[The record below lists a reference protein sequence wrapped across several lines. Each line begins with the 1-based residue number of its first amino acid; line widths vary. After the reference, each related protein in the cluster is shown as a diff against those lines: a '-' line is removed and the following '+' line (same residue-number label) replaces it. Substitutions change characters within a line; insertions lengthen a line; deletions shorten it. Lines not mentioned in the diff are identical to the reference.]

1 MAWSPDASEPGGH
14 GAGGRHQAD
23 PHGVPHW
30 GPHSSGSSKTRV
42 RARSATSELA
52 SPILAIRCHLAV
64 WANQSC
70 RLTLDLRTGKVTRG
84 LCSVWLWGGGNSH
97 PAVPRQQF
105 RDYPGD
111 PPQALTCH
119 FAPFRLSSLLHLGL
133 GPVLLAHLPHAGP
146 LAGDTQVSGRL

>member
-1 MAWSPDASEPGGH
+1 MVWSPDASEPGGH

-84 LCSVWLWGGGNSH
+84 LCSLWLWGGGNSH

-111 PPQALTCH
+111 PPPGPDLPLCSFSALQ
-119 FAPFRLSSLLHLGL
+119 FATSRPWSCLACSPSSCWS
-133 GPVLLAHLPHAGP
+133 
-146 LAGDTQVSGRL
+146 TRW